1 VTRQIAFTIAAV
13 FLGTAAVS
21 CAAAVWLTN
30 DLRAFGLGIIPA
42 GVLTAALVWYFDR
55 THA

>member
-1 VTRQIAFTIAAV
+1 MTRQIAFGIATVSLAA
-13 FLGTAAVS
+13 AAVS

-30 DLRAFGLGIIPA
+30 DLRAFGLGLIPA
-42 GVLTAALVWYFDR
+42 AILAAALVWHFQR